1 MSVTIEAW
9 QNREKSA
16 FENFN
21 EFIALRLEDGMLRSV
36 AERQKQMLQAG
47 EVAKVVLPWGTYT
60 AEVKGT
66 AEGGNITPTFE
77 PSKAF
82 MKLLNSDE
90 KDKDLRQDTFDP
102 EYLQLFKDYAAH
114 GFFYPD
120 SKEHEGKPSK
130 EKGLRMGDDEC
141 DYFLNGYM
149 DVLVNIAR
157 DKARAG
163 KTYRLEID
171 EAFPHGSFDFE
182 YTDDG
187 ISVKFVPHKVYKQYL
202 KNDELADKA
211 RDADYGA

>member
-1 MSVTIEAW
+1 
-9 QNREKSA
+9 
-16 FENFN
+16 
-21 EFIALRLEDGMLRSV
+21 
-36 AERQKQMLQAG
+36 
-47 EVAKVVLPWGTYT
+47 
-60 AEVKGT
+60 
-66 AEGGNITPTFE
+66 
-77 PSKAF
+77 
-82 MKLLNSDE
+82 
-90 KDKDLRQDTFDP
+90 
-102 EYLQLFKDYAAH
+102 
-114 GFFYPD
+114 
-120 SKEHEGKPSK
+120 
-130 EKGLRMGDDEC
+130 MGDDEC